1 MNDSSQVSAPAS
13 SSPKTSA
20 EYIDQIGVHAKAL
33 LAGTGFG
40 VTIIIHN
47 SALHGVVATTLR
59 NDQEVRALFADF
71 IATSIQSLVATDLSD
86 AERVERGQAI
96 SREDIVW
103 LTERRARV
111 NAYARQVL
119 ADALHSEESTAPS
132 DADV

>member
-1 MNDSSQVSAPAS
+1 MNDSSPS

-20 EYIDQIGVHAKAL
+20 EYIDELGVHAKAL

-40 VTIIIHN
+40 VTIVIHN
-47 SALHGVVATTLR
+47 SMLHGVVATTLR

-71 IATSIQSLVATDLSD
+71 IATSINSLVATGLSD
-86 AERVERGQAI
+86 AERIERGEAL
-96 SREDIVW
+96 SREDIAW
-103 LTERRARV
+103 LEERRARV

-119 ADALHSEESTAPS
+119 ADALHSEETPAPS